1 MRSLRFRSFLFI
13 AVAALALGACHDEDP
28 QQAATSGGETPEAAV
43 QQSVALIKSGDF
55 GGFWKHALP
64 PADYATFQL
73 DWAKPDPDRQPLTD
87 EQRAE
92 FTKNYTAWTEP
103 DAENKRYAEF
113 KPKLVQLS
121 QQYRDQLPVMIGIV
135 QQIAKTGVEQDKSMT
150 ATQKAQ
156 ANEIVDTL
164 APWVQQ
170 APWFDQDKARQAVSL
185 VVTTARKL
193 DLKSADELRGMDFVT
208 AMQKYSVGYEGLKQV
223 LNLYGLSLDQT
234 WDSVKLSTIENAN
247 GHARVKIDYVLLGK
261 PLSTESVLIQQDG
274 RWYSEDLLK
283 NARETHQRL
292 SEPAPSATAAPAPAA
307 SAVTA
312 KTSS

>member
-13 AVAALALGACHDEDP
+13 AVAALALGACHDKDQ

-55 GGFWKHALP
+55 AGFWKHALP
-64 PADYATFQL
+64 PTDYAAFRQ
-73 DWAKPDPDRQPLTD
+73 DWAKPDPDRPPLTD

-92 FTKNYTAWTEP
+92 FSRNYTAWTEQ
-103 DAENKRYAEF
+103 DAETKRYAEL

-121 QQYRDQLPVMIGIV
+121 QQYRDQMPVMIGIV
-135 QQIAKTGVEQDKSMT
+135 QQIAKTGVAQDKDMT
-150 ATQKAQ
+150 DTQKAQ
-156 ANEIVDTL
+156 ANAIVDTL

-170 APWFDQDKARQAVSL
+170 APWFDQDKAKQTVTIAVA
-185 VVTTARKL
+185 TARKL
-193 DLKSADELRGMDFVT
+193 ELKSADQLRTMDFDT
-208 AMQKYSVGYEGLKQV
+208 AMQKYTIGYDGLKQA

-234 WDSVKLSTIENAN
+234 WDSVKLSTIENVN
-247 GHARVKIDYVLLGK
+247 GRARVKIDYVLLGK

-283 NARETHQRL
+283 NARETHTRL
-292 SEPAPSATAAPAPAA
+292 SQPAPSTTAPPAPAA